1 MAAPVEMSKQN
12 PACFEIVCR
21 KSNIDT
27 KNDGL
32 ENVYISFQTWLF
44 WISMS
49 GGYSQKKNYITNIP

>member
-1 MAAPVEMSKQN
+1 MAPVEMSKQN

-32 ENVYISFQTWLF
+32 ENVSPFKHGYFGYPCQ
-44 WISMS
+44 
-49 GGYSQKKNYITNIP
+49 GGYSPKKNYITNIP